1 MQSQNPPPVLGPIP
15 PSGPPP
21 TMAEQTDDKDERE
34 TKADDIL
41 QAEKHYRVQLIAR
54 TKMLKTIYHL
64 GRLHVVDKC

>member
-21 TMAEQTDDKDERE
+21 TMAEQTDNKDEYE

-54 TKMLKTIYHL
+54 MFGFIIFQ
-64 GRLHVVDKC
+64 